1 MSENINEEGTV
12 STPNMDQ
19 KNNWDDFGL
28 QADLLRS
35 IYSYGFEYP
44 SDIQKKAIPH
54 ILDRRDLIAQAQS
67 GTGKT
72 GAFVVSSLQLIDM
85 KVNATQVIIIAPTHE
100 LVNQIKLVAT
110 NLSVFME
117 GLRIKTLVGGT
128 NVNQDVHELRHNPPH
143 LVIGCTGRIY
153 DMIKRRAL
161 NMRSL
166 KLWVLDEADEM
177 LSRGFKEQIQ
187 NIFYY
192 LPEKTRIALFSAT
205 LPDFVLTLTEK
216 FMADPV
222 RIIVKREELSLEGI
236 NQYYLAIQNDND
248 KYNTLKEVLK
258 EINMTQVI
266 IYVNNINRVYMLYDS
281 MEKDGLSVCCIHSN
295 MTKEQRATVVEEF
308 RRSKYRIMVSS
319 NITARGLDIQQVSIV
334 INFDLTRSVDTYLH
348 RIGRSGRWGRKG
360 TAINF
365 ITREDVGAIRNI
377 ERHYS
382 IDIREL
388 PANVVF

>member
-1 MSENINEEGTV
+1 MEENG
-12 STPNMDQ
+12 
-19 KNNWDDFGL
+19 KNTWDDFSL
-28 QADLLRS
+28 QPDLLRS

-44 SDIQKKAIPH
+44 SNIQKKAIPH
-54 ILDRRDLIAQAQS
+54 ILAGRDLIAQAQS

-72 GAFVVSSLQLIDM
+72 GAFVISSLQLIDV

-100 LVNQIKLVAT
+100 LVNQIKTVAT
-110 NLSVFME
+110 NLSGFIE

-128 NVNQDVHELRHNPPH
+128 NVGQDIRELRENPPH

-153 DMIKRRAL
+153 DMVKRKAL

-177 LSRGFKEQIQ
+177 LSHGFKEQIQ

-192 LPEKTRIALFSAT
+192 LPEKSRIALFSAT
-205 LPDFVLTLTEK
+205 LPDFVLKLTEK
-216 FMADPV
+216 FMTDPAT
-222 RIIVKREELSLEGI
+222 IIVKREELSLEGI
-236 NQYYLAIQNDND
+236 RQYYLAVHNDTD
-248 KYNTLKEVLK
+248 KYNTLKEILK

-266 IYVNNINRVYMLYDS
+266 IYVNNVNRVYMLYDN

-365 ITREDVGAIRNI
+365 ITRDDLMSIRNI

-382 IDIREL
+382 INIEEL